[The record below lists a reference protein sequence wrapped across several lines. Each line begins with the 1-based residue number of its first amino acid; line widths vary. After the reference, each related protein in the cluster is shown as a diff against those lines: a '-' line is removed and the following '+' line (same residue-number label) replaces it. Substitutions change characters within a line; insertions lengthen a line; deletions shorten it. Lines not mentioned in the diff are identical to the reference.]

1 MISHFKN
8 CSVHSFLRFTNVWIF
23 FLFLIKWEKYT
34 MFKSACPLLPMGF
47 AKWKN
52 PLSDIRESVRLEDK
66 GRNPL
71 AHRVYTS
78 PFGLTEQSP
87 GLLAGWESFPVTFRI
102 FGCKTENFFFHRAWH
117 SFWIWCVTMWNRKY
131 IWCQRYYATE
141 KKLDPLFTGCQSVCI
156 LRSEAAKAA
165 AKCVAAVIQN
175 WGVTQ
180 H

>member
-52 PLSDIRESVRLEDK
+52 PLSDIRELVWLEDK

-71 AHRVYTS
+71 AHWVYTS

-102 FGCKTENFFFHRAWH
+102 FWCKTENF
-117 SFWIWCVTMWNRKY
+117 SFTEPGTHFEYDVWQCEIENTFGAKDITLLKRSWILSLLVVS
-131 IWCQRYYATE
+131 
-141 KKLDPLFTGCQSVCI
+141 QSVSRG
-156 LRSEAAKAA
+156 LKLQRQLLN
-165 AKCVAAVIQN
+165 V
-175 WGVTQ
+175 
-180 H
+180 